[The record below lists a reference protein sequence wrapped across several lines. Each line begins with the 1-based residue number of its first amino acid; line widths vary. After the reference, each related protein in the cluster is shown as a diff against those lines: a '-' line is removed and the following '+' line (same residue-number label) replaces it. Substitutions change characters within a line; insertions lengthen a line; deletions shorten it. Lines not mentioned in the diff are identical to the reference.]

1 MALFCLPD
9 ILQRSAERAPEKL
22 AIICDNNRVS
32 YGELNTKASQMAAM
46 LRHLGVRTGEPVLI
60 SIANSVEFV
69 VALFGIAK
77 AGGLVVPVNPDLS
90 SREFEYIVRHCEAR
104 VLITTAENRKL
115 LQDILPALTVPYAIV
130 VLHEGPQYVR
140 EALAKEPSLRLRLC
154 FPQEITGEEQGLE
167 APRLIDIDE
176 AMIIYTSGTA
186 GLPKGVVLTH
196 LNLMTSMRSVVE
208 YLRLSADDTGLICLP
223 LFHIYTLSQLL
234 THLLCGGTAVLVE
247 NFLFPT
253 QVLRFIERERV
264 TGFGA
269 SPGAFQ
275 LLLNVKSLASY
286 QLASLRYL
294 LNSGGPLPQQ
304 TLLELMEAFP
314 QAEIISAYGLTEASS
329 RVSHC
334 TYKKGSRRRLGS
346 VGRPISNVDV
356 RVVDAKGAD
365 VRPGEL
371 GEIVIRGSTVMKGYF
386 KDADATARVL
396 KSDGLHTGD
405 FAILDQERH
414 MFIVG
419 RRDDIVNSG
428 GESIS
433 AKEVEE
439 VLLSHQA
446 IAEAA
451 VVGKPDEVLGEA
463 LQAFIVL
470 RPELTVAVDAVKEH
484 CLTHLARYKVPR
496 DFVICHTLPKTPS
509 GKVQKRL
516 LREHLVEEASKKFA

>member
-1 MALFCLPD
+1 
-9 ILQRSAERAPEKL
+9 
-22 AIICDNNRVS
+22 
-32 YGELNTKASQMAAM
+32 
-46 LRHLGVRTGEPVLI
+46 
-60 SIANSVEFV
+60 
-69 VALFGIAK
+69 
-77 AGGLVVPVNPDLS
+77 
-90 SREFEYIVRHCEAR
+90 
-104 VLITTAENRKL
+104 
-115 LQDILPALTVPYAIV
+115 
-130 VLHEGPQYVR
+130 
-140 EALAKEPSLRLRLC
+140 LRLC
-154 FPQEITGEEQGLE
+154 FPQEITGEDQGVE
-167 APRLIDIDE
+167 APSLIDIDE

-196 LNLMTSMRSVVE
+196 LNLMTSTRSVVE

-234 THLLCGGTAVLVE
+234 THLLCGGTVVLVE

-264 TGFGA
+264 TGFGG
-269 SPGAFQ
+269 SPGAFH
-275 LLLNVKSLASY
+275 LLLNVKGLASY

-304 TLLELMEAFP
+304 TLLQLMETFP
-314 QAEIISAYGLTEASS
+314 RAEIISAYGLTEASS

-334 TYKKGSRRRLGS
+334 TYKKGSGRRLGS
-346 VGRPISNVDV
+346 VGRPISNVEV

-386 KDADATARVL
+386 KDAAATARAL

-405 FAILDQERH
+405 FAILDEERN

-433 AKEVEE
+433 VKEVEE
-439 VLLSHQA
+439 VLLSHWA

-463 LQAFIVL
+463 LQAFIVP

-496 DFVICHTLPKTPS
+496 DFVICNALPKTPS

-516 LREHLVEEASKKFA
+516 LREHLIEEASKRFA

>member
-1 MALFCLPD
+1 MVPFSLPD
-9 ILQRSAERAPEKL
+9 ILQRSAEQYPEKI

-32 YGELNTKASQMAAM
+32 YGVLNTKVSQVAAM
-46 LRHLGVRTGEPVLI
+46 VRHLGVRKGEPVLI

-69 VALFGIAK
+69 VAFFGIAK
-77 AGGLVVPVNPDLS
+77 AGGVIVPVNPDLS
-90 SREFEYIVRHCEAR
+90 SREFESIVRHCEAR

-115 LQDILPALTVPYAIV
+115 LQDVLPFLAVPHAIV

-140 EALAKEPSLRLRLC
+140 EALDREPSLRLRLC
-154 FPQEITGEEQGLE
+154 FPQEITGEDQDVE
-167 APRLIDIDE
+167 APSLIDIDE

-234 THLLCGGTAVLVE
+234 THFLCGGTVVLVE
-247 NFLFPT
+247 NLLFPA
-253 QVLRFIERERV
+253 QVLRLIEQERV
-264 TGFGA
+264 TGLGG
-269 SPGAFQ
+269 SPAAFH
-275 LLLNVKSLASY
+275 LLLNVKDLLSY
-286 QLASLRYL
+286 QLSSLRYL
-294 LNSGGPLPQQ
+294 LSSGGPLPQQ
-304 TLLELMEAFP
+304 TLLQLMESFA

-334 TYKKGSRRRLGS
+334 TYNKGSGRRLGS
-346 VGRPISNVDV
+346 VGRPMSNVEV
-356 RVVDAKGAD
+356 RVVDATGAA
-365 VRPGEL
+365 VRPGEV
-371 GEIVIRGSTVMKGYF
+371 GEIVIRGSTVMKGYL
-386 KDADATARVL
+386 KDTAATARVL

-405 FAILDQERH
+405 FAALDEEGNL
-414 MFIVG
+414 FIVG

-439 VLLSHQA
+439 VLLSHAA

-470 RPELTVAVDAVKEH
+470 RPDLILSVDAVKEH
-484 CLTHLARYKVPR
+484 CLTHLSRYKVPR
-496 DFVICHTLPKTPS
+496 DFIMVNALPKTPS

-516 LREHLVEEASKKFA
+516 LREHLFGEPSKRFA